1 MTRPFGH
8 GAKILLK
15 CWSGCPQDS
24 VIAAP
29 TARGV
34 AALNAK
40 QRWKRERYKVRVVHP
55 LRKKDFNDGLLAL
68 EVVAS

>member
-1 MTRPFGH
+1 MTRPFGY
-8 GAKILLK
+8 GSKILLK

-29 TARGV
+29 TAGAV
-34 AALNAK
+34 AAVNAK
-40 QRWKRERYKVRVVHP
+40 QRWERERPKARVVHP
-55 LRKKDFNDGLLAL
+55 LREKDFSDVLLAL